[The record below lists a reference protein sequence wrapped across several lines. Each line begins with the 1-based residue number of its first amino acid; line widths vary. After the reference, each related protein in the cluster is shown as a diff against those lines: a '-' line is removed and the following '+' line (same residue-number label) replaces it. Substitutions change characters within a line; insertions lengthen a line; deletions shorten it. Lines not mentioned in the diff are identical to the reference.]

1 MKAFGAKVRSVR
13 LQKEI
18 SQEDLANDCG
28 FATSHLSRIEN
39 GLTNPSLSHIVK
51 IAEVLKVK
59 PKELMD
65 F

>member
-1 MKAFGAKVRSVR
+1 MKAFGAKLRSIREAKQV
-13 LQKEI
+13 
-18 SQEDLANDCG
+18 SQEELANNCG
-28 FATSHLSRIEN
+28 FASSHISRIEN